1 VRDVANVE
9 EARAVRP
16 RRQARG
22 KQRIKQIL
30 EAAAEVFAERGYEAA
45 TTNAIAG
52 AAGISPG
59 SLYQFFGNKDEI
71 VRALA
76 ERYATELAAAHADAF
91 DGDATSLLTTDLVE
105 RVLTPLV
112 RFNREHRAFKT
123 LFARTDMPSALTEA
137 TAPLHAAMCE
147 RIVAA
152 LAHRAPEATPEQ
164 LRRTAT
170 VAIQLTKA
178 LMPLI
183 ASTEPEESAWYDRHL
198 RRLLVAHLD
207 LALAPRHE
215 Q

>member
-1 VRDVANVE
+1 MANVE
-9 EARAVRP
+9 AARAVRH

-22 KQRIKQIL
+22 KQRIEQIL

-59 SLYQFFGNKDEI
+59 SLYQFFGNKYEI

-91 DGDATSLLTTDLVE
+91 DGDTISLSTTDLVE

-123 LFARTDMPSALTEA
+123 LFARTDMPPTLTEA

-147 RIVAA
+147 RIVAE

-207 LALAPRHE
+207 LALAPKHD

>member
-1 VRDVANVE
+1 MANVE
-9 EARAVRP
+9 AARAVRH

-22 KQRIKQIL
+22 KQRIEQIL

-91 DGDATSLLTTDLVE
+91 DGDTTSLSTTDLVE

-123 LFARTDMPSALTEA
+123 LFARTDMPPTLTEA

-147 RIVAA
+147 RIVAE

-183 ASTEPEESAWYDRHL
+183 ASIEPEESAWYDRHL

-207 LALAPRHE
+207 LALAPKHD